1 MKENGAIEVSIVLP
15 AYNEADRIEDAV
27 EKTIDFLKGIA
38 STYEIIIAEDGSTDG
53 TDKIASILSKKYPFV
68 EHFHSDERLGRGR
81 ALRNAFENSRG
92 KILAYMDVD
101 LSTDIKHLKKLIDLI
116 RGGYDI
122 VTGSRMLP
130 ESKVERPFSRKIA
143 SSVYNFI
150 VRFLFKTEIRDH
162 QCGFKSFKRGPLLD
176 LLNEV
181 SASHWFWDT
190 EILIRASRKKYRIKE
205 ISIEWKYR
213 KKTKVNLLTDTIK
226 MFIEILKLWWKI
238 KFIRE
243 N

>member
-1 MKENGAIEVSIVLP
+1 MKENRAIEVSIVLP

-27 EKTIDFLKGIA
+27 EKTIDFLKGTA
-38 STYEIIIAEDGSTDG
+38 LSYEIIIAEDGSTDG
-53 TDKIASILSKKYPFV
+53 TDKIASILSKKYPVV
-68 EHFHSDERLGRGR
+68 EHFHSDQRLGRGR

-116 RGGYDI
+116 REGYDI

-143 SSVYNFI
+143 STVYNFI
-150 VRFLFKTEIRDH
+150 VRFLFKTDIRDH
-162 QCGFKSFKRGPLLD
+162 QCGFKSFKRQPLLG

-205 ISIEWKYR
+205 IPIEWKYR

-226 MFIEILKLWWKI
+226 MLIEILKLWWKI